1 MATSFARSRSGA
13 TITSPAI
20 AHAPEGRS
28 RFRKWLVQ
36 VGWRHFIGL
45 IAAAFALFPLL
56 YVLQS
61 ALNPVGTVGSSTNG
75 WLSFIPT
82 HASTHNFTAL
92 FHSPI
97 YPFWDWVV
105 NSLVICTVS
114 TFLSLFISFAAA
126 YAFSRMRFAGRRA
139 GLLAVLL
146 ISIFPSFIS
155 VIALYRMSAAAG
167 NVFPLLSPG
176 RVSLALV
183 YLGGSMGVNTWLTK
197 SYIDTIPVD
206 LDEAAMIDGAS
217 HAQIF
222 FGLILRLAAPI
233 LVVTGLL
240 AFIGVLNE
248 YIFAN
253 LFLTSGSAKTL
264 IVGLFGLFNGGEAKN
279 YGMFAAGALIA
290 AVPVVVLFLIFQ
302 RYLVGGLLR
311 GSVKY

>member
-1 MATSFARSRSGA
+1 MTASFAPPRPGTSIAAPTARRAPGA
-13 TITSPAI
+13 
-20 AHAPEGRS
+20 GL
-28 RFRKWLVQ
+28 RFRKWAAS
-36 VGWRHFIGL
+36 VGWRHLIGL
-45 IAAAFALFPLL
+45 VAAAFALFPLL

-82 HASTHNFTAL
+82 HPSTHNFAAL
-92 FHSPI
+92 LHSPI
-97 YPFWDWVV
+97 YPFWDWVI

-114 TFLSLFISFAAA
+114 TFFSLFISFAAA
-126 YAFSRMRFAGRRA
+126 YAFARMRFAGRKA

-167 NVFPLLSPG
+167 DVFPLLSPG

-222 FGLILRLAAPI
+222 FTLILRLAAPI

-279 YGMFAAGALIA
+279 YGMFAAGALMA
-290 AVPVVVLFLIFQ
+290 AVPVVVLFLVFQ
-302 RYLVGGLLR
+302 RYLVGGLLK